1 MIGGEL
7 GSFNSKDLEQIR
19 VILED
24 AGENYKK
31 AQDELTFCDRKQQDI
46 LHEIEL
52 VNHGRREIAT
62 LGLELADIRR
72 RRRVAKN
79 TIELLAP
86 VVKWRQEQAG
96 PMTKLSNVIGSMRKI
111 EEKQQ
116 NQVYFKKTGEAA
128 GEVIEHR

>member
-1 MIGGEL
+1 MIGGAL
-7 GSFNSKDLEQIR
+7 GEFTSKDLEQIR

-24 AGENYKK
+24 ASDNYKK

>member
-7 GSFNSKDLEQIR
+7 GEFTSKDLEQIR
-19 VILED
+19 VILDD

>member
-1 MIGGEL
+1 MIGGAL
-7 GSFNSKDLEQIR
+7 GEFTSKDLEQIR
-19 VILED
+19 VILDD

>member
-1 MIGGEL
+1 MIGGAL
-7 GSFNSKDLEQIR
+7 GEFTSKDLEQIR

-52 VNHGRREIAT
+52 VDHGRREIAT